1 MSNYVKKI
9 MIFMLLV
16 VFLCGCNGRSQNID
30 NKKMNPAAT
39 ETTEKPDSDINTSTS
54 QPSLSSTPE
63 PVVSKTPYVL
73 ATPTEDSEL
82 NSDTKDLRTYT
93 LEEIDKMIEDRNDIT
108 DPLVEQYI
116 YWMHELDRE
125 YTPKNLIM
133 AAKYR
138 NIGGVYF
145 FRKEAVAENGY
156 TDWEK
161 ETPNA
166 VQYMKRQPYIPIVS
180 EITADF
186 ILITAIV
193 QPIGDDEYKEFYD
206 LMNETRN
213 LQNEVEFLKGLNELG
228 YYAVDIY
235 VDDLLLSD
243 REIPCNGIKMYEE
256 YAIDLEERFDNLTE
270 MPNDDALI
278 DYLKKYNRN
287 INFSKQLKN
296 KEWNLFLFNKRNN
309 QPANISLYIRTHN
322 TKGGLGLRQKYY
334 FSD

>member
-1 MSNYVKKI
+1 MNTFLKKI
-9 MIFMLLV
+9 IILLLFMVLLT
-16 VFLCGCNGRSQNID
+16 GCTGRGSVID
-30 NKKMNPAAT
+30 NSASPVAT
-39 ETTEKPDSDINTSTS
+39 ETTEKPGLNINTSTP
-54 QPSLSSTPE
+54 QPSSSLSPE
-63 PVVSKTPYVL
+63 PTVTETPSVME
-73 ATPTEDSEL
+73 TPTEVPAPS
-82 NSDTKDLRTYT
+82 SDTKELRTYT

-133 AAKYR
+133 AVKYR
-138 NIGGVYF
+138 NIGGMYF
-145 FRKEAVAENGY
+145 FRKEAMAGKGY

-193 QPIGDDEYKEFYD
+193 QPVGDDEYKEFYD

-228 YYAVDIY
+228 YYAVDIH

-270 MPNDDALI
+270 MPNNDALI

-296 KEWNLFLFNKRNN
+296 KEWNLFLFNKRSN